1 MRTNITD
8 PETGQYAGHFKKAR
22 ADRIDAP
29 SDWSEAHGD
38 TISQATGSQWVD
50 ETLYR
55 TAGGRWVLNHDRSR
69 LHGGSDTYRFVTP
82 EEAEQW
88 MLNCG
93 VEDETIARFFRVEE
107 EVVYGRPEVGPQVN
121 LRMPEDL
128 RGRIDAAAEAANMT
142 RAEWMRWACDFACEL
157 LAAINEHHP
166 TTSRHGSRAPH
177 DRGETQ

>member
-8 PETGQYAGHFKKAR
+8 PETGQYAGHFNKAR

-142 RAEWMRWACDFACEL
+142 RAEWMRWACDFALC
-157 LAAINEHHP
+157 
-166 TTSRHGSRAPH
+166 APRTAEKIPRDPLDMSH
-177 DRGETQ
+177 NRT